1 MEAQLHT
8 SIYPTPR
15 DSIGQHLWITG
26 MASSRKRRKLGDFAD
41 RRTTSEP
48 RQPVTLL
55 SLGLSGVLPRGITEQ
70 GGLPCFPCRPAQ
82 LPVNPSETLLVE
94 GLKRLNGHP
103 RDKHITFE
111 AGDHAYFWKGDR
123 VTRSVTQLVHEF
135 KNEFSEDHVISTMQ
149 TSTNWPRPDYL
160 KSTLSE
166 HQEAELAGLKDTEQL
181 LMEFQRKERDELRIC
196 KLTHQLRARAP
207 KNRAIAEMVTGLGL
221 SEAEIR
227 EKWAKARD
235 DGAKEGMWMHAQFE
249 CLLNGGSLPCQT
261 AEVVL
266 LTRFLRSQRDTIA
279 YRTEWQVYADDLRSR
294 TTRRQQSHSGLETYQ
309 KSTTERRGFRK
320 AHARTAM
327 RRARLHPLALPPSI
341 ERIQV
346 HSRKVLRAN
355 RLVYV
360 HSGHQPR
367 QWRAAVCRRSATAK
381 ARDRR
386 AHATLDDPQASR
398 IIESR
403 AVMVK
408 CRQAQLFTVGVFQCR
423 HLRRAEPARAPEFS
437 ICQHLANASFK
448 SIIQHQPQETE
459 VHCASDQPATDP
471 PHASF
476 RTRAPSRL
484 GRTAA
489 RSRSCCAM
497 ALPANAAG
505 SLPLQWDDE
514 RLRHVQD
521 GIGTRPLVMREKRH
535 GLAQPVSI

>member
-1 MEAQLHT
+1 
-8 SIYPTPR
+8 
-15 DSIGQHLWITG
+15 

-70 GGLPCFPCRPAQ
+70 GSLPCFPCRPAQ

-149 TSTNWPRPDYL
+149 TSTNWPRPGYL

-196 KLTHQLRARAP
+196 KLAHQLRARAP

-279 YRTEWQVYADDLRSR
+279 YRTEWQIYADDEDIAGSIDYVAERPDGSKVIVDWKR
-294 TTRRQQSHSGLETYQ
+294 T
-309 KSTTERRGFRK
+309 
-320 AHARTAM
+320 
-327 RRARLHPLALPPSI
+327 RRARLSDETFGKLMQGPLCGVPDCTLWHYRLQLNVYRFILEKYYGLTVSCMYIVGTNPDNGEQPYVDEVPRLKPETDAL
-341 ERIQV
+341 
-346 HSRKVLRAN
+346 
-355 RLVYV
+355 
-360 HSGHQPR
+360 
-367 QWRAAVCRRSATAK
+367 
-381 ARDRR
+381 
-386 AHATLDDPQASR
+386 
-398 IIESR
+398 
-403 AVMVK
+403 M
-408 CRQAQLFTVGVFQCR
+408 R
-423 HLRRAEPARAPEFS
+423 HWTTHKR
-437 ICQHLANASFK
+437 
-448 SIIQHQPQETE
+448 
-459 VHCASDQPATDP
+459 
-471 PHASF
+471 HAS
-476 RTRAPSRL
+476 
-484 GRTAA
+484 
-489 RSRSCCAM
+489 
-497 ALPANAAG
+497 
-505 SLPLQWDDE
+505 
-514 RLRHVQD
+514 
-521 GIGTRPLVMREKRH
+521 
-535 GLAQPVSI
+535 